1 MLTKPEA
8 DPRRAHDHDV
18 GAPDQPPTVAPP
30 ITGRRR
36 PSDLTPADL
45 VTGAASV
52 ASALALSWVVFG
64 RLTDGVGWFPFL
76 LVSYVVFLGLFAL
89 VTADRL
95 GRLVAIDRVATVL
108 IATAAG
114 VLLIPLLWLVGF
126 VVVKGLPAL
135 RPSFFVHDLGGVTAS
150 DPATAGG
157 GAHALVGT
165 LEMVALALVLSVPLG
180 MATAVFLN
188 ETRSRLRRPVRI
200 FVDAMSGLPSV
211 VAGLFIFAVL
221 IIPFA
226 DTTVAGEHVFG
237 YNGFMAALA
246 LSMIMMPTI
255 ARTVEVVLRLVPSGL
270 REAGLAMGSS
280 KARVVWSVVLPTAR
294 SGLATAVV
302 LGIARAVGE
311 TAPLLFTAF
320 GYDLLNAQPFDGPQD
335 SLPLFVYKN
344 IRKPSEA
351 SIDRGFAG
359 ALVLMI
365 VVLCLF
371 ALARIIGRDRARS
384 AGRRR
389 RRGRGARI
397 VAAEA
402 ATAMA
407 AGTSSVATPEPDWSE
422 EDPTRP

>member
-1 MLTKPEA
+1 MALATERFEESTPGAASE
-8 DPRRAHDHDV
+8 RRGPA
-18 GAPDQPPTVAPP
+18 TVV
-30 ITGRRR
+30 RRR
-36 PSDLTPADL
+36 PSDMTPADI
-45 VTGAASV
+45 VTGAASA
-52 ASALALSWVVFG
+52 ASAVALTWVIFG
-64 RLTDGVGWFPFL
+64 RLLDGVGWFPFL
-76 LVSYVVFLGLFAL
+76 IVAYVVFLGLFAL
-89 VTADRL
+89 VTTDRL
-95 GRLVAIDRVATVL
+95 GRLVAVDRVATVL

-114 VLLIPLLWLVGF
+114 VLMIPLLWLVGF
-126 VVVKGLPAL
+126 VVVRGISAL
-135 RPSFFVHDLGGVTAS
+135 RPSFFIHDLGGVTADDS
-150 DPATAGG
+150 ATAGG
-157 GAHALVGT
+157 GSHALVGT
-165 LEMVALALVLSVPLG
+165 LEQVFLALLLSVPLG
-180 MATAVFLN
+180 LATAVFLN
-188 ETRSRLRRPVRI
+188 ETRSRFRRPVRI

-226 DTTVAGEHVFG
+226 QTTPVFG

-246 LSMIMMPTI
+246 LSMVMMPTI

-270 REAGLAMGSS
+270 RESGLAMGASR
-280 KARVVWSVVLPTAR
+280 ARVVWSVVLPTAR

-320 GYDLLNAQPFDGPQD
+320 GYDLLNAQPFNGPQD

-365 VVLCLF
+365 VVLALF
-371 ALARIIGRDRARS
+371 ALARFIGRERS
-384 AGRRR
+384 PTK
-389 RRGRGARI
+389 RGRCRDRWERI

-402 ATAMA
+402 ETAMA
-407 AGTSSVATPEPDWSE
+407 ARTSSVATPEPPDLYDLSDE
-422 EDPTRP
+422 GPVPP